1 MCVPFFCVKEK
12 EMSDRM
18 KSYDG
23 YVHLFCFITSFV
35 LGPQVMIL
43 SLHLVLIL
51 KSHFLLLLML
61 LLSFSSFFLSIERN
75 EKRKISRRI
84 EGNSER
90 WKWIPVLRI
99 VYETTRHTW
108 SSIHGIS
115 INRWEE
121 EREEK
126 TKRQGD
132 ELVYCLSTS
141 PCVMVNINNQRETR
155 KRGQHTHTVSYLFL
169 LFSSKKKKK
178 KEKILKV
185 CRDVYVCD
193 D

>member
-99 VYETTRHTW
+99 CSIWNNKTHLIFYSWDFHKSVRGRERGKNQKTRRWARVLSVY
-108 SSIHGIS
+108 IS
-115 INRWEE
+115 
-121 EREEK
+121 
-126 TKRQGD
+126 
-132 ELVYCLSTS
+132 
-141 PCVMVNINNQRETR
+141 
-155 KRGQHTHTVSYLFL
+155 
-169 LFSSKKKKK
+169 
-178 KEKILKV
+178 
-185 CRDVYVCD
+185 VCD
-193 D
+193 GEYK